1 MTGFG
6 TATKADSN
14 VTYTVEI
21 KSLNSKFLE
30 LNLRIPKS
38 LSSLELD
45 IRNQVSKS
53 LVRGKVYFSV
63 NAEYKDPAAM
73 AAEINSE
80 LFKKYF
86 HTLQKLAKEVG
97 AEKENLFGEVMK
109 MPDVISDQGSDVEIP
124 ESEKLILKE
133 TIEEALLKFDEFRLA
148 EGENLKED
156 LIQRTD
162 MILQLLTEVESLEI
176 KRIPFIRE
184 RITNLIEEWIGK
196 EKMDENRF
204 EQEMIFY
211 IDKLDITEEKVRLR
225 SHCDYFVK
233 MLNSTEP
240 SGKKLNFIT
249 QEMGREINT
258 LGSKANHAGI
268 QQLVVGMKEELEKIK
283 EQILNVV

>member
-6 TATKADSN
+6 TATKADSR

-30 LNLRIPKS
+30 LNLRVPKA

-45 IRNQVSKS
+45 VRNQVSKS
-53 LVRGKVYFSV
+53 LVRGKVYFSIS
-63 NAEYKDPAAM
+63 AEYKDPAAM
-73 AAEINSE
+73 AAEINAE

-86 HTLQKLAKEVG
+86 HTFKELAQEVG
-97 AEKENLFGEVMK
+97 AEGEDIFGEAMK
-109 MPDVISDQGSDVEIP
+109 MPDVISENGGDVEIP
-124 ESEKLILKE
+124 ESEKQILKE
-133 TIEEALLKFDEFRLA
+133 TIEEALSKFDEFRLA

-156 LIQRTD
+156 LVQRTE
-162 MILQLLTEVESLEI
+162 MILQLLGEVEGLEA
-176 KRIPFIRE
+176 KRIPLIRE
-184 RITNLIEEWIGK
+184 RITNLIEEWVGK

-233 MLNSTEP
+233 VLHSEEP
-240 SGKKLNFIT
+240 GGKKLNFIT

-258 LGSKANHAGI
+258 LGSKANHAEI

>member
-6 TATKADSN
+6 TATKADSR

-30 LNLRIPKS
+30 LNLRVPKA

-53 LVRGKVYFSV
+53 LVRGKVYFSI

-86 HTLQKLAKEVG
+86 HALKELAQEVG
-97 AEKENLFGEVMK
+97 TGEENIFGEAMK
-109 MPDVISDQGSDVEIP
+109 MPDVISDNAGDVEIP
-124 ESEKLILKE
+124 ESEKQILKE

-156 LIQRTD
+156 LVQRTE
-162 MILQLLTEVESLEI
+162 MILQLLTEVENLEV
-176 KRIPFIRE
+176 KRIPLIRE
-184 RITNLIEEWIGK
+184 RITNLIEEWVGK

-211 IDKLDITEEKVRLR
+211 IDKLDITEEKVRLK

-233 MLNSTEP
+233 VLHSEE
-240 SGKKLNFIT
+240 SGGKKLNFIT

-258 LGSKANHAGI
+258 LGSKANHAEI

>member
-6 TATKADSN
+6 TATKADSR
-14 VTYTVEI
+14 VTYTVEV

-30 LNLRIPKS
+30 LNLRVPKA

-53 LVRGKVYFSV
+53 LVRGKVYFSIS
-63 NAEYKDPAAM
+63 AEYKDPAAM
-73 AAEINSE
+73 AAEINAE

-86 HTLQKLAKEVG
+86 YALQELAQEVG
-97 AEKENLFGEVMK
+97 AEGEDVFGEAMK
-109 MPDVISDQGSDVEIP
+109 MPDVISENGGDVEIP
-124 ESEKLILKE
+124 ESEKQILKE
-133 TIEEALLKFDEFRLA
+133 TIEEALAKFDEFRLA

-156 LIQRTD
+156 LVQRTE
-162 MILQLLTEVESLEI
+162 MILQLLREVESLEV
-176 KRIPFIRE
+176 KRIPMIRE

-233 MLNSTEP
+233 VLHSEDP
-240 SGKKLNFIT
+240 GGKKLNFIT

-258 LGSKANHAGI
+258 LGSKANHAEI